1 MGCKEELQVCLL
13 AMLYLQVCLFVVLA
27 GHVGFAGVLFGL
39 LAGHVGFAGVL
50 AALEDM
56 LTMNKL
62 LV

>member
-13 AMLYLQVCLFVVLA
+13 AMLGLQVCLLVCSLAVLDLHVFA
-27 GHVGFAGVLFGL
+27 GHVGY
-39 LAGHVGFAGVL
+39 AGVL